1 MAIGVD
7 QIYLSMTSPETGE
20 YLTANVYT
28 VDGVCEADGV
38 TPRLL
43 SIGQLVMALCL
54 KRAATLESD
63 IIKKM
68 NSIET
73 VSEQLELMTKIESDI
88 LAGDVNMSSK
98 TVSYK
103 GETYTYYRFL
113 SDVMEIED
121 VPSGTVNKDSAALIS
136 AIESKMDENNSFSQ
150 KTMIELQSQT
160 NKRDQTYDLISNALK
175 SVNTVLTATSNN
187 M

>member
-7 QIYLSMTSPETGE
+7 QIVLSMTSPDTGD

-28 VDGVCEADGV
+28 VDGVYEPDGV

-54 KRAATLESD
+54 QRAATLETD
-63 IIKKM
+63 IISKM
-68 NSIET
+68 NQIES
-73 VSEQLELMTKIESDI
+73 VSEQLELMTKIENDI

-98 TVSYK
+98 TLSYK
-103 GETYTYYRFL
+103 GRTYTYYAFL
-113 SDVMEIED
+113 TEIMEVD
-121 VPSGTVNKDSAALIS
+121 NVPMGKANKDSTALITG
-136 AIESKMDENNSFSQ
+136 IESRMDENNTLSQ

-160 NKRDQTYDLISNALK
+160 NKRDQTYDMISNSLK
-175 SVNTVLTATSNN
+175 SINTVLVGTANN

>member
-7 QIYLSMTSPETGE
+7 QIVLSMTSPETGE

-28 VDGVCEADGV
+28 VDGVYEPDGV

-54 KRAATLESD
+54 KRAASLETD
-63 IIKKM
+63 IIQKM
-68 NSIET
+68 NEIEN
-73 VSEQLELMTKIESDI
+73 VSEQLELMTKIETDI

-98 TVSYK
+98 TLSYK
-103 GETYTYYRFL
+103 GTTYTYYAFL
-113 SDVMEIED
+113 TEIMEVD
-121 VPSGTVNKDSAALIS
+121 NVPSGKANKDSTELITG
-136 AIESKMDENNSFSQ
+136 IESKMDENNTLSQ

-160 NKRDQTYDLISNALK
+160 NKRDQTYDMISNSLK
-175 SVNTVLTATSNN
+175 SINTVLVGTVNN

>member
-28 VDGVCEADGV
+28 VDGVFEPDGV

-54 KRAATLESD
+54 QRAASLEND

-68 NSIET
+68 NQIET
-73 VSEQLELMTKIESDI
+73 VSEQLELMTKIETDI
-88 LAGDVNMSSK
+88 LASNINMSSK

-103 GETYTYYRFL
+103 GESYTYYRFL
-113 SDVMEIED
+113 TEVMDIDD
-121 VPSGTVNKDSAALIS
+121 VPSGKVNKDSTALITG
-136 AIESKMDENNSFSQ
+136 IESKMDENNSFSQ

-160 NKRDQTYDLISNALK
+160 NKRDQTYDMISNSLK
-175 SVNTVLTATSNN
+175 SINTVLVGTANN

>member
-28 VDGVCEADGV
+28 VDGVYEPDGV

-54 KRAATLESD
+54 KRAASLETD
-63 IIKKM
+63 IIRKM
-68 NSIET
+68 NQIES
-73 VSEQLELMTKIESDI
+73 VSEQLELMTKIENDI

-98 TVSYK
+98 TLSYK
-103 GETYTYYRFL
+103 GRTYTYYAFL
-113 SDVMEIED
+113 TEVMEVD
-121 VPSGTVNKDSAALIS
+121 NVPSGTANKNSTELITG
-136 AIESKMDENNSFSQ
+136 IESKMDENNTLIQ

-160 NKRDQTYDLISNALK
+160 NKRDQSYDMISNILK
-175 SVNTVLTATSNN
+175 SLNTVLTGNVNN